1 MLEVFGVGLGEF
13 AVTRAEFVAG
23 LGLEL
28 RGYERG
34 EFSVKIFSAEPLHAF
49 GEDDL
54 NGHPLGTHEGD
65 VEGPAAEIKDCIEA
79 IERLLLP
86 AGVGE
91 SRCGWLIDHVHLRE
105 ARPAS
110 GLERGLTSS
119 VGEVRGDGDDR
130 EINGPVGGL
139 GVGAYLAE
147 EQGGEVERC
156 DALAEDR
163 VGDTRAHITFEFKE
177 GVFGILGHRPGF
189 AANHDVRGGLKAE
202 GRGRNRFTFPVP
214 NDFGGAGLVDT
225 RDDGRRRAEVDAEE
239 VSHP

>member
-1 MLEVFGVGLGEF
+1 MLEVFGVGFGEL
-13 AVTRAEFVAG
+13 TISCAEFVAG

-34 EFSVKIFSAEPLHAF
+34 EFSVKIFPTEPLHAF

-54 NGHPLGTHEGD
+54 NGHPLGTHQRD

-79 IERLLLP
+79 IERLLLA

-91 SRCGWLIDHVHLRE
+91 SRRGWLIDHVHLRE

-130 EINGPVGGL
+130 EINGPVGRL
-139 GVGAYLAE
+139 GVGADLTE
-147 EQGGEVERC
+147 QQGGEVERR

-163 VGDTRAHITFEFKE
+163 VGDARAHITFEF
-177 GVFGILGHRPGF
+177 
-189 AANHDVRGGLKAE
+189 
-202 GRGRNRFTFPVP
+202 
-214 NDFGGAGLVDT
+214 
-225 RDDGRRRAEVDAEE
+225 
-239 VSHP
+239 